1 MNALIKQESKYDDKV
16 SKIVDRVLRQVFGNE
31 AAHIIYQYL
40 ENRYTLRQDEII
52 EKIDIFAEGLE
63 EFLKSGAF
71 VIETKILEDLYSNH
85 GLTPGLEF
93 GRISRRDFVS
103 QVKLLRKT

>member
-16 SKIVDRVLRQVFGNE
+16 SKVVDKVLRQVFGDE

-85 GLTPGLEF
+85 GLAHGLEF